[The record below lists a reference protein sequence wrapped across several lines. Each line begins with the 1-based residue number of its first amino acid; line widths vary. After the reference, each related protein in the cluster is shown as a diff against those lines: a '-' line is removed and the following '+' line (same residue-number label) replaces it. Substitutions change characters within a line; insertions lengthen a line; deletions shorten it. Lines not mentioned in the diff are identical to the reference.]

1 MGIWSSLVRLAGT
14 GGGASPLSAL
24 PATPTSTQLSFTQS
38 LQPTKPIQPVGKP
51 ENGESLDTSYLD
63 SCTIQTCSQDFHQ
76 GYCPSLARNYRN
88 VMPTCTHSHTHT
100 HIHTHSHTISLS
112 LTHTVDEI
120 DIPLLRQQQI
130 RLGLL
135 KAARV
140 LFSQQENL
148 RQIMAHPTSS
158 GVDQYSLFQQLLS
171 AATRPSP
178 IKAMFGRDEL
188 EVGGG
193 TAFV

>member
-1 MGIWSSLVRLAGT
+1 MSETVMGIWSSLVRLSGT
-14 GGGASPLSAL
+14 GGRASAISAQ
-24 PATPTSTQLSFTQS
+24 PALLAAFMTQS
-38 LQPTKPIQPVGKP
+38 LPTTKQRMSRIQ
-51 ENGESLDTSYLD
+51 EEGEESSDLLRVHVQKLPLLASVSPTS
-63 SCTIQTCSQDFHQ
+63 S
-76 GYCPSLARNYRN
+76 PS
-88 VMPTCTHSHTHT
+88 H
-100 HIHTHSHTISLS
+100 SLS
-112 LTHTVDEI
+112 LFSFSLSLSLLPTPSPSLLSSEESV

-148 RQIMAHPTSS
+148 RQIMSRPT
-158 GVDQYSLFQQLLS
+158 GPEGEQYSLFQQLLS

-188 EVGGG
+188 EVHLKA
-193 TAFV
+193 TYVMPL